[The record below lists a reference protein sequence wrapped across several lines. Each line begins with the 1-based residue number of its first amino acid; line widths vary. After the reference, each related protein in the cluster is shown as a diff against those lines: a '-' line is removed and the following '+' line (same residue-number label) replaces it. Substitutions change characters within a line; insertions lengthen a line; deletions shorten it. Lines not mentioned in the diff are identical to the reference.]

1 MKGLLVKDLR
11 LMFTTKL
18 VFVVIIMALLMS
30 IFATDAPY
38 ILVLVGSLF
47 SVSLVAMTCG
57 NDEMNN
63 VKAYLL
69 TLPTSRRDYVIE
81 KYLLTIVMMI
91 ISNVV
96 MLTIC
101 LALALAFKLG
111 EPIDRL
117 EIAINL
123 GIGTIIG
130 NVMAAAVLMLSIVFN
145 SRIYRLVVAIIGGA
159 VFLVAIG
166 IKKFVIAETFTMQ
179 QPILNAIEWME
190 QNPIETIGI
199 FNIAAILLMVVSFV
213 ISLITINRKEF

>member
-101 LALALAFKLG
+101 LALAFKLG

>member
-18 VFVVIIMALLMS
+18 VFVVMIMALLMS

-91 ISNVV
+91 LSNVV

-101 LALALAFKLG
+101 LALAFKLG

-159 VFLVAIG
+159 VFLFAIG
-166 IKKFVIAETFTMQ
+166 VKKFVITETFTMP
-179 QPILNAIEWME
+179 QPILNAIEWMK

>member
-91 ISNVV
+91 LSNVV

-101 LALALAFKLG
+101 LALAFKLG

-159 VFLVAIG
+159 VFLFAIG
-166 IKKFVIAETFTMQ
+166 VKKFVITETFTMP
-179 QPILNAIEWME
+179 QPILNAIEWMK
-190 QNPIETIGI
+190 QNPIETLGI

>member
-1 MKGLLVKDLR
+1 
-11 LMFTTKL
+11 
-18 VFVVIIMALLMS
+18 
-30 IFATDAPY
+30 
-38 ILVLVGSLF
+38 
-47 SVSLVAMTCG
+47 
-57 NDEMNN
+57 MNN

-91 ISNVV
+91 LSNVV

-101 LALALAFKLG
+101 LALAFKLG

-117 EIAINL
+117 ELAINL

-159 VFLVAIG
+159 VFLFAIG
-166 IKKFVIAETFTMQ
+166 VKKFVITETFTMP

-190 QNPIETIGI
+190 QNPIETLGI

>member
-91 ISNVV
+91 LSNVV

-101 LALALAFKLG
+101 LALAFKLG

-166 IKKFVIAETFTMQ
+166 IKKFVITETFTMP

-190 QNPIETIGI
+190 QNPIGTIGI
-199 FNIAAILLMVVSFV
+199 FNIATILLMVVSFV

>member
-91 ISNVV
+91 LSNVV

-101 LALALAFKLG
+101 LALAFKLG

-159 VFLVAIG
+159 VFLFAIG
-166 IKKFVIAETFTMQ
+166 VKKFVITETFTMPQ
-179 QPILNAIEWME
+179 TILNAIEWME

>member
-18 VFVVIIMALLMS
+18 VFVVMIMALLMS

-91 ISNVV
+91 LSNVV

-101 LALALAFKLG
+101 LALAFKLG

-117 EIAINL
+117 ELAINL

-159 VFLVAIG
+159 VFLFAIG
-166 IKKFVIAETFTMQ
+166 IKKFVITETFTMPQ
-179 QPILNAIEWME
+179 TILNAIEWMK
-190 QNPIETIGI
+190 QNPIETLGI

>member
-91 ISNVV
+91 LSNVV

-101 LALALAFKLG
+101 LALAFKLG

>member
-91 ISNVV
+91 LSNVV

-101 LALALAFKLG
+101 LALAFKLG

-117 EIAINL
+117 ELAINL

-159 VFLVAIG
+159 VFLFAIG
-166 IKKFVIAETFTMQ
+166 VKKFVITETFTMP

>member
-1 MKGLLVKDLR
+1 MKGLFVKDLR

-18 VFVVIIMALLMS
+18 VFVVIAMAILMS

-101 LALALAFKLG
+101 LALAFKLG

-166 IKKFVIAETFTMQ
+166 IKKFVISETFTMP
-179 QPILNAIEWME
+179 QPILNAIEWMK

-199 FNIAAILLMVVSFV
+199 FNIAAILLMAVSFV

>member
-91 ISNVV
+91 LSNVV

-101 LALALAFKLG
+101 LALAFKLG

-145 SRIYRLVVAIIGGA
+145 SRIYRLVVAIVGGA
-159 VFLVAIG
+159 VFLFAIG
-166 IKKFVIAETFTMQ
+166 VKKFVITETFTMPQ
-179 QPILNAIEWME
+179 TILNAIEWME

>member
-91 ISNVV
+91 LSNVI

-101 LALALAFKLG
+101 LALAFKLG

-117 EIAINL
+117 ELAINL

-159 VFLVAIG
+159 VFLFAIG
-166 IKKFVIAETFTMQ
+166 VKKFVITETFTMP

-190 QNPIETIGI
+190 QNPIGTIGI
-199 FNIAAILLMVVSFV
+199 FNIATILLMVVSFV

>member
-18 VFVVIIMALLMS
+18 VFVVMIMALLMS

-91 ISNVV
+91 LSNVV

-101 LALALAFKLG
+101 LALAFKLG

-117 EIAINL
+117 ELAINL

-159 VFLVAIG
+159 VFLFAIG
-166 IKKFVIAETFTMQ
+166 VKKFVITETFTMP

-190 QNPIETIGI
+190 QNPIETLGI

>member
-91 ISNVV
+91 LSNVV

-101 LALALAFKLG
+101 LALAFKLG

-159 VFLVAIG
+159 VFLFAIG
-166 IKKFVIAETFTMQ
+166 VKKFVITETFTMP

>member
-1 MKGLLVKDLR
+1 
-11 LMFTTKL
+11 
-18 VFVVIIMALLMS
+18 
-30 IFATDAPY
+30 
-38 ILVLVGSLF
+38 
-47 SVSLVAMTCG
+47 
-57 NDEMNN
+57 MNN

-91 ISNVV
+91 LSNVV

-101 LALALAFKLG
+101 LALAFKLG

-159 VFLVAIG
+159 VFLFAIG
-166 IKKFVIAETFTMQ
+166 VKKFVITETFTMP

>member
-18 VFVVIIMALLMS
+18 VFVVIIMAILMS

-101 LALALAFKLG
+101 LALAFKLG

-159 VFLVAIG
+159 VFLFAIG
-166 IKKFVIAETFTMQ
+166 VKKFVITETFTMP

>member
-101 LALALAFKLG
+101 LALAFKLG

-159 VFLVAIG
+159 VFLFAIG
-166 IKKFVIAETFTMQ
+166 VKKFVITETFTMP

>member
-101 LALALAFKLG
+101 LALAFKLG

-159 VFLVAIG
+159 VFLFAIG
-166 IKKFVIAETFTMQ
+166 VKKFVITETFTMQ

>member
-18 VFVVIIMALLMS
+18 VFVVMIMALLMS

-91 ISNVV
+91 LSNVV

-101 LALALAFKLG
+101 LALAFKLG

-159 VFLVAIG
+159 VFLFAIG
-166 IKKFVIAETFTMQ
+166 VKKFVITETFTMP
-179 QPILNAIEWME
+179 QPILNAIEWMK
-190 QNPIETIGI
+190 QNPIETLGI

>member
-18 VFVVIIMALLMS
+18 VFVVIAMAILMS

-91 ISNVV
+91 LSNVV

-101 LALALAFKLG
+101 LALAFKLG

-159 VFLVAIG
+159 VFLFAIG
-166 IKKFVIAETFTMQ
+166 IKKFVITETFTMPQ
-179 QPILNAIEWME
+179 SILNAIEWME

>member
-91 ISNVV
+91 LSNVV

-101 LALALAFKLG
+101 LALAFKLG

-166 IKKFVIAETFTMQ
+166 IKKFVITETFTMP

>member
-91 ISNVV
+91 LSNVV

-101 LALALAFKLG
+101 LALAFKLG

-166 IKKFVIAETFTMQ
+166 IKKIVIAETFTMP
-179 QPILNAIEWME
+179 QPILNAVEWMK

-199 FNIAAILLMVVSFV
+199 FNITAILLMVVSFV

>member
-91 ISNVV
+91 LSNVV

-101 LALALAFKLG
+101 LALAFKLG

-159 VFLVAIG
+159 VFLFAIG
-166 IKKFVIAETFTMQ
+166 VKKFVITETFTMP
-179 QPILNAIEWME
+179 QPILNAIEWMK

-199 FNIAAILLMVVSFV
+199 FNIAAIMLMVVSFV

>member
-18 VFVVIIMALLMS
+18 VFVVIIMAILMS

-91 ISNVV
+91 LSNVV

-101 LALALAFKLG
+101 LALAFKLG

-117 EIAINL
+117 ELAINL

-159 VFLVAIG
+159 VFLFAIG
-166 IKKFVIAETFTMQ
+166 VKKFVITETFTMP
-179 QPILNAIEWME
+179 QPILNAIEWMK
-190 QNPIETIGI
+190 QNPIETLGI

>member
-18 VFVVIIMALLMS
+18 VFVVIAMAILMS

-91 ISNVV
+91 LSNVV

-101 LALALAFKLG
+101 LALAFKLG

-159 VFLVAIG
+159 VFLFAIG
-166 IKKFVIAETFTMQ
+166 VKKFVITETFTMP
-179 QPILNAIEWME
+179 QPILNAIEWMK

>member
-18 VFVVIIMALLMS
+18 VFVVMIMALLMS

-91 ISNVV
+91 LSNVV

-101 LALALAFKLG
+101 LALAFKLG

-117 EIAINL
+117 ELAINL

-159 VFLVAIG
+159 VFLFAIG
-166 IKKFVIAETFTMQ
+166 VKKFVITETFTMP
-179 QPILNAIEWME
+179 QPILNAIEWMK
-190 QNPIETIGI
+190 QNPIETLGI

>member
-18 VFVVIIMALLMS
+18 VFVVMIMALLMS

-91 ISNVV
+91 LSNVV

-101 LALALAFKLG
+101 LALAFKLG

-159 VFLVAIG
+159 VFLFAIG
-166 IKKFVIAETFTMQ
+166 VKKFVITETFTMP

>member
-91 ISNVV
+91 LSNVV

-101 LALALAFKLG
+101 LALAFKLG

-159 VFLVAIG
+159 VFLFAIG
-166 IKKFVIAETFTMQ
+166 VKKFVITETFTMP
-179 QPILNAIEWME
+179 QPILNAIEWMK